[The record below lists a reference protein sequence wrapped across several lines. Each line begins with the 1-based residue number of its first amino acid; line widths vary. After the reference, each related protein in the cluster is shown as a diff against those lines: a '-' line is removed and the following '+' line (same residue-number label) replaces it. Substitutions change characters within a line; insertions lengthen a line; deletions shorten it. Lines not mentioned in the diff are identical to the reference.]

1 MICYGRTPI
10 KLSSRIKVNTDIFL
24 LIGNIQL
31 VEREKKGQN
40 GARGGCEVPEET
52 NEGGRKE
59 IISFFN
65 VAICLEKNIDH
76 RLDSVFMKRLE
87 SLTQHATFPTVVIS
101 Q

>member
-1 MICYGRTPI
+1 M
-10 KLSSRIKVNTDIFL
+10 
-24 LIGNIQL
+24 
-31 VEREKKGQN
+31 
-40 GARGGCEVPEET
+40 PEET